1 MAKFKLPPVIA
12 ELVLARNRVRDHY
25 NVPGLAFTLDGKLV
39 GDIGEAVAA
48 EMYDLT
54 LTPGGGSGIDGH
66 AADGRTVQVKATG
79 TGRGPVFRRVETRA
93 DHLIF
98 IDFDFAN
105 LEGEVIFNGPE
116 RIALQNMPATWQGQ
130 RPVSAVQ
137 IRLLNRQ
144 VAPEDRLAV
153 IDPTPQGAISV
164 PAPSRQNDRA
174 DDR

>member
-1 MAKFKLPPVIA
+1 MTKFKLPPVVA
-12 ELVLARNRVRDHY
+12 ELILARNRVRDHY
-25 NVPGLAFTLDGKLV
+25 DVPGLAFTLDGKLV

-48 EMYDLT
+48 EMYDIT

-66 AADGRTVQVKATG
+66 APDGRTVQVKATG
-79 TGRGPVFRRVETRA
+79 TKRGPVFRQVETRA

-116 RIALQNMPATWQGQ
+116 RIALQNMPAAWQGQ
-130 RPVSAVQ
+130 RSVSAVQ

-144 VAPEDRLAV
+144 VTPEDRLGV
-153 IDPTPQGAISV
+153 IDPTPRGDVSA
-164 PAPSRQNDRA
+164 AP
-174 DDR
+174 

>member
-1 MAKFKLPPVIA
+1 MTKFKLPPVIA
-12 ELVLARNRVRDHY
+12 ELVLARNRVRNHY

-54 LTPGGGSGIDGH
+54 LAPGGGRGIDGH

-79 TGRGPVFRRVETRA
+79 TGRGPVFRRVEMRA
-93 DHLIF
+93 NHLIF
-98 IDFDFAN
+98 IDFNFAE

-130 RPVSAVQ
+130 RPVSALQ

-144 VAPEDRLAV
+144 VAPEDRLTV
-153 IDPTPQGAISV
+153 VDPTPRGELPS
-164 PAPSRQNDRA
+164 AP
-174 DDR
+174 